1 MIYGQVNKLK
11 MQLEILKKRTHRDVL
26 NISNLNTRSKIIPSS
41 LKYYNI
47 YEFFQLEDNT
57 KEQLISL
64 IQFKKID
71 LK

>member
-41 LKYYNI
+41 FKYYNI